1 MKADNMNKVQTDNK
15 KERQRDSRRDRGTG
29 RSGSIAW
36 KLNLANQ
43 RKRFGSLIFTALCI
57 FIVIVLV
64 WIFTAQQMLLPSG
77 TRAVQGHLE
86 GSLKDLET
94 LKYIFIDGSGT
105 RYAAEL
111 GRFLLFIRTPF
122 LAACGAAVLWWAV
135 GFINGTE
142 SYRKYLKP
150 IDEIALAAEEISSK
164 NMMEER
170 FSSLEAAIDH
180 IDGSSPE
187 LMLNT
192 GDADLQGLEAAINN
206 MLKRL
211 HNSYRQQIRFVD
223 DASHELRT
231 PIAVIQGYINMLDR
245 WGKSDENILEE
256 SIAAIKAEAAHMNT
270 LVEQLLFLA
279 RGDAGR
285 QKFQPE
291 PVNLLSMMEEI
302 AEESRMID
310 PEHRYELRVSESV
323 EIQAD
328 YAMLK
333 QSVRIL
339 IDNAAKYSPC
349 GSRIRMRMYTRDSC
363 GTGKLDIN
371 GTGNREIDGEGN
383 RQVCIE
389 VQDNGMGIGKKDA
402 GHIFERLYRGDPARN
417 SRTGGSGLGLSIAR
431 WIVERHKGFFEVI
444 SYEEIGTR
452 ITIVLPLEQ
461 TAQR

>member
-1 MKADNMNKVQTDNK
+1 MAEKRKYDNNERTGERNSEK
-15 KERQRDSRRDRGTG
+15 KQNRMTN

-43 RKRFGSLIFTALCI
+43 WKRLGNLMFTAV
-57 FIVIVLV
+57 FVFAVILLV
-64 WIFTAQQMLLPSG
+64 WFLTVEQMMVPSG
-77 TRAVQGHLE
+77 SGMVRRTFEGDLQSLE
-86 GSLKDLET
+86 SLKYVLTDS
-94 LKYIFIDGSGT
+94 SGV
-105 RYAAEL
+105 RYTAEL
-111 GRFLLFIRTPF
+111 GRFLQSVRIPF
-122 LAACGAAVLWWAV
+122 LSVFAGAILWWAI
-135 GFINGTE
+135 GFVNGAE

-150 IDEIALAAEEISSK
+150 IDEIALAAEEISSR
-164 NMMEER
+164 NIMEER
-170 FSSLEAAIDH
+170 FSSLEEAIEH
-180 IDGSSPE
+180 IDGTSPE

-192 GDADLQGLEAAINN
+192 GDSDLQGLEAAINN

-256 SIAAIKAEAAHMNT
+256 SITAIKSEAAHMNT

-291 PVNLLSMMEEI
+291 PLNLLSMMEEI
-302 AEESRMID
+302 TEESRMID
-310 PEHRYELRVSESV
+310 PKHRYELQVSESV
-323 EIQAD
+323 EILAD
-328 YAMLK
+328 HAMLK

-339 IDNAAKYSPC
+339 IDNAAKYSPE
-349 GSRIRMRMYTRDSC
+349 GSRIRMRLYTR
-363 GTGKLDIN
+363 GAGM
-371 GTGNREIDGEGN
+371 GETDAG
-383 RQVCIE
+383 QVCIE
-389 VQDNGMGIGKKDA
+389 VQDNGMGIGKNDM

-431 WIVERHKGFFEVI
+431 WIVEKHGGFFEVI
-444 SYEEIGTR
+444 SYEGIGTR
-452 ITIVLPLEQ
+452 ITIVLPGRK
-461 TAQR
+461 AQNG

>member
-1 MKADNMNKVQTDNK
+1 MNKEQTDSK
-15 KERQRDSRRDRGTG
+15 REKQREDRRDRTAG

-43 RKRFGSLIFTALCI
+43 RKRLGSLISTALFV
-57 FIVIVLV
+57 FIVMVLV
-64 WIFTAQQMLLPSG
+64 WFFAAEQMLIPSG
-77 TRAVQGHLE
+77 AQVVRGHLE
-86 GSLKDLET
+86 GSLKNLET
-94 LKYIFIDGSGT
+94 LKYIFVDGSGT

-122 LAACGAAVLWWAV
+122 LAACGGAFVWWTL

-170 FSSLEAAIDH
+170 FSSLEEAIDH

-192 GDADLQGLEAAINN
+192 GDSDLQGLEAAINN

-245 WGKSDENILEE
+245 WGKSDESILEE

-285 QKFQPE
+285 QKFEPE

-339 IDNAAKYSPC
+339 IDNAAKYSPS
-349 GSRIRMRMYTRDSC
+349 GSRIRMRMYTRDTP
-363 GTGKLDIN
+363 GG
-371 GTGNREIDGEGN
+371 GNRGTVSGRNGDTCSGTKK
-383 RQVCIE
+383 QVCIE
-389 VQDNGMGIGKKDA
+389 IQDNGMGIGKNDV

-461 TAQR
+461 TSQV

>member
-1 MKADNMNKVQTDNK
+1 MNHN
-15 KERQRDSRRDRGTG
+15 ERKDGRDVRRDRGAG

-36 KLNLANQ
+36 KLNLASQ
-43 RKRFGSLIFTALCI
+43 RRKFCSLIFTAIFI
-57 FIVIVLV
+57 FIVIMLV
-64 WIFTAQQMLLPSG
+64 WFFTSKQILLPSG
-77 TRAVQGHLE
+77 AKVVQGALE
-86 GSLKDLET
+86 GSLKKPET
-94 LKYIFIDGSGT
+94 LKYIFTDGSGI
-105 RYAAEL
+105 RYTAEL
-111 GRFLLFIRTPF
+111 GRFLLSIRIPF
-122 LAACGAAVLWWAV
+122 LAVFAGALLWWAV
-135 GFINGTE
+135 GFLNGTE

-150 IDEIALAAEEISSK
+150 IDELALAAEEISSK

-170 FSSLEAAIDH
+170 FSSLEEAIEH
-180 IDGSSPE
+180 IDGTSPE
-187 LMLNT
+187 LMINT
-192 GDADLQGLEAAINN
+192 GDSDLQGLEAAINN

-256 SIAAIKAEAAHMNT
+256 SIAAIKSEAEHMNT

-285 QKFQPE
+285 QKFEPE
-291 PVNLLSMMEEI
+291 SVDLLSMMEEI
-302 AEESRMID
+302 ADESRMID
-310 PEHRYELRVSESV
+310 PEHRYELQVSEAV

-339 IDNAAKYSPC
+339 IDNAAKYSPA
-349 GSRIRMRMYTRDSC
+349 GSRIRIRMYTRSDGRQGGHKHDSSSQTA
-363 GTGKLDIN
+363 GRQD
-371 GTGNREIDGEGN
+371 IDGLYGS

-389 VQDNGMGIGKKDA
+389 IQDNGMGIGKKDV

-431 WIVERHKGFFEVI
+431 WIVEKHKGFFEVI

-452 ITIVLPLEQ
+452 ITIVLPFE
-461 TAQR
+461 

>member
-1 MKADNMNKVQTDNK
+1 MNNK
-15 KERQRDSRRDRGTG
+15 KKEEQDIRRDRSAG

-43 RKRFGSLIFTALCI
+43 RKRFCSLIFTALFI
-57 FIVIVLV
+57 FVIVLLV
-64 WIFTAQQMLLPSG
+64 WFFTAEQILLPSG

-86 GSLKDLET
+86 GSLNHPET

-105 RYAAEL
+105 RYGAEL

-122 LAACGAAVLWWAV
+122 LAAFTGAFLWWTV
-135 GFINGTE
+135 GFLNGTE

-170 FSSLEAAIDH
+170 FSSLEEAIEH
-180 IDGSSPE
+180 IDGTSPE

-192 GDADLQGLEAAINN
+192 GDSDLQGLEAAINN

-256 SIAAIKAEAAHMNT
+256 SIAAIKSEAAHMNT

-285 QKFQPE
+285 QKFEPE

-302 AEESRMID
+302 AEESQMID
-310 PEHRYELRVSESV
+310 PEHRYELQLSEAV

-339 IDNAAKYSPC
+339 IDNAAKYSPG
-349 GSRIRMRMYTRDSC
+349 GSRIRIRMYTRSADQ
-363 GTGKLDIN
+363 K
-371 GTGNREIDGEGN
+371 
-383 RQVCIE
+383 QVCIE
-389 VQDNGMGIGKKDA
+389 IQDNGMGIGKKDM

-431 WIVERHKGFFEVI
+431 WIVEKHKGFFEVV

-452 ITIVLPLEQ
+452 ITIVLPLE
-461 TAQR
+461 AGGEEAD

>member
-1 MKADNMNKVQTDNK
+1 MIVILLVWFLTTEQMLISEGVSIA
-15 KERQRDSRRDRGTG
+15 DRGFTG
-29 RSGSIAW
+29 DFREW
-36 KLNLANQ
+36 KTVEYVLIDIQGASYTAPFGQLLLSVRLPYLA
-43 RKRFGSLIFTALCI
+43 GIGVAI
-57 FIVIVLV
+57 
-64 WIFTAQQMLLPSG
+64 
-77 TRAVQGHLE
+77 
-86 GSLKDLET
+86 
-94 LKYIFIDGSGT
+94 
-105 RYAAEL
+105 
-111 GRFLLFIRTPF
+111 
-122 LAACGAAVLWWAV
+122 LWWAV
-135 GFINGTE
+135 GFVNGAQ

-164 NMMEER
+164 SITPER
-170 FSSLEAAIDH
+170 FSNLEEAIEH

-192 GDADLQGLEAAINN
+192 GDSDLQGLEAAINN

-245 WGKSDENILEE
+245 WGKSDESILEE
-256 SIAAIKAEAAHMNT
+256 SIAAIKLEAEHMNT

-285 QKFQPE
+285 QKFTPE
-291 PVNLLSMMEEI
+291 TLNLLQMVEEI

-310 PEHRYELRVSESV
+310 PDHKYELQVSENV

-339 IDNAAKYSPC
+339 VDNAAKYSSAN
-349 GSRIRMRMYTRDSC
+349 SRIRIRLYVRKHDNSAKY
-363 GTGKLDIN
+363 GAFGEDQKS
-371 GTGNREIDGEGN
+371 EIFSGPSIP

-389 VQDNGMGIGKKDA
+389 VQDHGMGIGKKDIT
-402 GHIFERLYRGDPARN
+402 HIFERLYRGDPARN
-417 SRTGGSGLGLSIAR
+417 SKTGGSGLGLSIAR
-431 WIVERHKGFFEVI
+431 WIVEKHGGFFEVI
-444 SYEEIGTR
+444 SYEDIGTR
-452 ITIVLPLEQ
+452 ITIVLP
-461 TAQR
+461 AG